1 MFAIINDYF
10 YRQINALSYVQILD
24 SQMCAECHYARCQ
37 KNALRAERTH
47 TRAIRGWIASTS
59 RDSLPLFRFERVRN
73 VQTTS
78 VDDDDYGAL
87 SRDPFGIEIPEN
99 APISLSYE
107 SHNGARLSKVDPSP
121 RADIQKARGEN
132 TPRILRSL
140 YSTSLMPTDK
150 GRKGGPALTR
160 RACIVRLCIIG
171 RATRPDPRVIQRT
184 IKNSAL
190 FDARVDGPRMTPT
203 MRRRCVTRT
212 RRRIPLGGREAE
224 RAIPIYEDRR
234 RRGNPIPYDVR
245 VEHVAINNLLRR
257 EGRSLC
263 NALSLFVFYRL
274 RLPFSHERPG
284 LSLSRPS
291 LPFLTLLGH
300 PPPLGTQARSRTTLL
315 GRRRCG
321 TT

>member
-1 MFAIINDYF
+1 MFKRRRSTMTIM
-10 YRQINALSYVQILD
+10 ALLVGIL
-24 SQMCAECHYARCQ
+24 SE
-37 KNALRAERTH
+37 
-47 TRAIRGWIASTS
+47 S
-59 RDSLPLFRFERVRN
+59 RSPKTLL
-73 VQTTS
+73 
-78 VDDDDYGAL
+78 
-87 SRDPFGIEIPEN
+87 
-99 APISLSYE
+99 ISLSYE

-190 FDARVDGPRMTPT
+190 FDARVDGPRTTPS

-212 RRRIPLGGREAE
+212 RRRIPLGGREPE

-263 NALSLFVFYRL
+263 NALSLFVSYRL
-274 RLPFSHERPG
+274 RLPSSLTSDPV
-284 LSLSRPS
+284 SLSSISSLSHPSRPPSPSWNTGSFTHDVTWPPS
-291 LPFLTLLGH
+291 LWNDVTINSGASRCFLYATSVH
-300 PPPLGTQARSRTTLL
+300 AARDR
-315 GRRRCG
+315 
-321 TT
+321 